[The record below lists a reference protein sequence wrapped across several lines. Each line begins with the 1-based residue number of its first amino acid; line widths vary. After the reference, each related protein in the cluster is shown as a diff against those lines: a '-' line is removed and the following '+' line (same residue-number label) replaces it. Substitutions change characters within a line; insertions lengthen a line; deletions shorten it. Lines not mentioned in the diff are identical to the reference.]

1 MPRKRKG
8 QRADGLVQVQAEL
21 GRSADG
27 RRRRKT
33 FYGHSRA
40 EAEKKRDA
48 FLASLSGKR
57 RPDLSLAAW
66 IEEYLSVYR
75 PSGNPAY
82 AASYLVPYNRL
93 KAALGARPVSS
104 IRELDLQRFLA
115 SLEGMSFSTVR
126 AQRQALRRVF
136 KKARKNGLVSDDPA
150 EELVLPA
157 CSRGSHR
164 ALSRQ
169 EVELVLR
176 YWNAPGNY
184 AGLWVLLMLCC
195 GLRRGEMMALDWSA
209 VDLDARCLTVRQVA
223 VISGNAARI
232 EPRAK
237 TKAGL
242 RTLPIPG
249 LLYDALSAVPVRQG
263 FVCLSAHGLPLTESA
278 ASRGLE
284 RFNSIINRAAAGLP
298 LSQPGHRSDLA
309 PAPPPVFSIR
319 YHDLRHTY
327 ATFLF
332 ESGVDVKTAA
342 YLLGHSDVS
351 VTMRIYT
358 HLSEQKKAASTSAL
372 AAYLDALKPG

>member
-8 QRADGLVQVQAEL
+8 ERADGLIQIQTEL
-21 GRSADG
+21 PRGSDG

-33 FYGHSRA
+33 FYGHTRA
-40 EAEKKRDA
+40 EAERKRDA
-48 FLASLSGKR
+48 FLARQSGLY
-57 RPDLSLAAW
+57 RPDLLLSDW
-66 IEEYLSVYR
+66 IDEYLAIYQNAANR
-75 PSGNPAY
+75 AY
-82 AASYLVPYNRL
+82 AASYNVPYNRL
-93 KAALGARPVSS
+93 KNALGSRPVSS
-104 IRELDLQRFLA
+104 IRELDLQRFLL
-115 SLEGMSFSTVR
+115 SLSGMSFSTVR
-126 AQRQALRRVF
+126 AQLQALRRVF
-136 KKARKNGLVSDDPA
+136 KKARKNGLISDDPA
-150 EELVLPA
+150 EDLTLPA
-157 CSRGSHR
+157 YTRGTHR

-169 EVELVLR
+169 EIDLILR

-184 AGLWVLLMLCC
+184 AGLWVLLMLFC

-242 RTLPIPG
+242 RTLPIPD
-249 LLYDALSAVPVRQG
+249 LLYNALAAVPDHSG
-263 FVCLSAHGLPLTESA
+263 FVCLSAHGQPLTESA
-278 ASRGLE
+278 VSRGLE
-284 RFNSIINRAAAGLP
+284 RFNSILNRAASGQP
-298 LSQPGHRSDLA
+298 LSQPGRRTDKE
-309 PAPPPVFSIR
+309 PEPPPTFSIR

-351 VTMRIYT
+351 VTMKIYT
-358 HLSEQKKAASTSAL
+358 HLSEQKKAASTTAL
-372 AAYLDALKPG
+372 TAYFNALKSP